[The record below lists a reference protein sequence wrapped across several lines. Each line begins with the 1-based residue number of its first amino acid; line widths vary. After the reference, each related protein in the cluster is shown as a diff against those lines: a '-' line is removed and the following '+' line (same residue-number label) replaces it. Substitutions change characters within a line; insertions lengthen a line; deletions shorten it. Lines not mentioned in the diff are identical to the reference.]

1 MGIEGLIT
9 ADGYDEAFV
18 GLADRFGKQPVA
30 VYSYEM
36 CIQILMRDHEMSHE
50 EALEML
56 KARDAQWEGKLA
68 KADSLIESQKVVI
81 SDGEKL
87 IAELEEYAKVEEVLS
102 EAKSKQIQLLQA
114 RDKTNEELI
123 KTLQPKWYEN
133 QYLWLGIGFILGKI

>member
-1 MGIEGLIT
+1 MLTYMCLNEMGNMKILKYFLISFFVLSMI
-9 ADGYDEAFV
+9 DGQEIRKDGKTPKTFTYD
-18 GLADRFGKQPVA
+18 
-30 VYSYEM
+30 
-36 CIQILMRDHEMSHE
+36 

>member
-1 MGIEGLIT
+1 MLTYMCLNEMGNMKILKYFLISFFVLSMI
-9 ADGYDEAFV
+9 DGQEIRKDGKTPKTFTYD
-18 GLADRFGKQPVA
+18 
-30 VYSYEM
+30 
-36 CIQILMRDHEMSHE
+36 

-87 IAELEEYAKVEEVLS
+87 IAELEEYAKVDSVLS
-102 EAKSKQIQLLQA
+102 AAKSKQIQLLQS

-123 KTLQPKWYEN
+123 KTLQPK
-133 QYLWLGIGFILGKI
+133 